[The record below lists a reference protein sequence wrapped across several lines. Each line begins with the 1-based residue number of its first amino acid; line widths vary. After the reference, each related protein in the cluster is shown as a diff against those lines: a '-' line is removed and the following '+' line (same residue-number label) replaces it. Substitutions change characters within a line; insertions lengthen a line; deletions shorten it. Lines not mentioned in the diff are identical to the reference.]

1 MQKKIVSHRVMAK
14 SLNSQ
19 QNLKAFQASYIISVI
34 LAIQK
39 VCGHEQFQ
47 GYLWCDGEFRYLCG
61 AVGIAHLVG
70 EVHADLG

>member
-1 MQKKIVSHRVMAK
+1 MAK

-19 QNLKAFQASYIISVI
+19 QNLKVFHADYIISVI

-47 GYLWCDGEFRYLCG
+47 GYLWSYGEFRYLCG
-61 AVGIAHLVG
+61 AVGIADLIG

>member
-1 MQKKIVSHRVMAK
+1 MAK

-19 QNLKAFQASYIISVI
+19 QNLKVFQASYIISVI

-47 GYLWCDGEFRYLCG
+47 GYLWCDGELGDLCG
-61 AVGIAHLVG
+61 AVGVADLIG

>member
-1 MQKKIVSHRVMAK
+1 MQKEKKSYGEIAK

-19 QNLKAFQASYIISVI
+19 QNLKEFQASYVMSVI
-34 LAIQK
+34 LTIQK

-47 GYLWCDGEFRYLCG
+47 GYFWCDGEFRYLCG
-61 AVGIAHLVG
+61 AVGIADLVG

>member
-1 MQKKIVSHRVMAK
+1 MANC
-14 SLNSQ
+14 LNSQ
-19 QNLKAFQASYIISVI
+19 ENLNVFQADYIISVI

-61 AVGIAHLVG
+61 AVGIADLIG